1 MSASSEA
8 KAGPDGR
15 YAEGVFEIPP
25 GAWRAILTRTFTDI
39 NENNISLIA
48 GGATFFLL
56 LSIFP
61 FLAALVALYGLVFDV
76 SNVEQQVAA
85 LSGVLPEAGTEIL
98 TEQLGRLAAQ
108 GGGALGLGFVVSL
121 GVALWSANAGV
132 KALFSALNVVY
143 GEQEERGFVRLT
155 LVSFAFTLAAILTAI
170 LLLLA
175 VVGVPAVMGWFG
187 LDTVGE
193 TIVSLARWPL
203 LFVVLVLGLSMLYRY
218 GTSRRAPRLR
228 WVIWG
233 SLATA
238 LLWVLVSA
246 AFSFYLA
253 NFANYNATYGSLGAV
268 IGFMMWLYVSLM
280 ILLLGAELNAE
291 IEHQLITDTTVGPMR
306 PMGERDAVMSD
317 TLPNEGES

>member
-1 MSASSEA
+1 MSQPLQVCDPHFHLWDLNQRPNPNLGTAVE
-8 KAGPDGR
+8 
-15 YAEGVFEIPP
+15 E
-25 GAWRAILTRTFTDI
+25 
-39 NENNISLIA
+39 SLPA
-48 GGATFFLL
+48 Y
-56 LSIFP
+56 
-61 FLAALVALYGLVFDV
+61 LAADYL
-76 SNVEQQVAA
+76 E
-85 LSGVLPEAGTEIL
+85 EM
-98 TEQLGRLAAQ
+98 GRLTAPLELSSSIHVETVVGQ
-108 GGGALGLGFVVSL
+108 MEGGFV
-121 GVALWSANAGV
+121 
-132 KALFSALNVVY
+132 
-143 GEQEERGFVRLT
+143 
-155 LVSFAFTLAAILTAI
+155 
-170 LLLLA
+170 
-175 VVGVPAVMGWFG
+175 

-193 TIVSLARWPL
+193 TIISLARWPL